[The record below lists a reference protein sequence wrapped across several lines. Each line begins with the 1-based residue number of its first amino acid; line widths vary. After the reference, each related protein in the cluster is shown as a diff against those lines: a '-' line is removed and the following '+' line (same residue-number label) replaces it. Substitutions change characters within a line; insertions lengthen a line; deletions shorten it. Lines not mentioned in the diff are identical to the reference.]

1 MKKAKYY
8 LLLALVVI
16 MSGCDDFLEKNPPSK
31 PSENTFWKQKS
42 DLDMALTA
50 CYGTMTKFSH
60 GYFSFGTPQW
70 DSFVDNCHS
79 VGEGITF
86 DVFQGNID
94 PSTVGIIQD
103 VYKGSYVG
111 ITRMNL
117 FLYQLDRYE
126 NTDLSDTERDFYK
139 GQVLFLRAFYYSF
152 LYRCYGDVP
161 LILEPLD
168 LETQYQP
175 KVEAAKILEQIY
187 SDLDDA
193 IGLLP
198 DNTYLELPGRV
209 TKGAA
214 LALKVRIML
223 YDAYNDNGKAD
234 IGKMGNILT
243 VAEQIKG
250 YSLSNDFESIFQGAG
265 QEMNTEIIFSTKY
278 LAPNNWHTSDLW
290 FGAWLRCAPLTN
302 LVSEFEFK
310 DGTSFSTENPLYN
323 PENPIE
329 NRDPRLDMSTFYQQ
343 LVMGDVEQPVT
354 GVLPTGYG
362 LKKFVTRDKTQYP
375 IGYNTRSDQDWVHFR
390 YAEILLAIAEA
401 ENEVNGPTQKVYDAI
416 NSIRARKGV
425 DMPPLPTGLN
435 QTQMR
440 EKIRHER
447 RIELAFEGHRY
458 FDLKRWRI
466 IGEIMNNFDEPT
478 LPLYK
483 SVFEDR
489 FYLWPI
495 PQSEIDKN
503 NGVLVQNPN
512 YK

>member
-1 MKKAKYY
+1 MKNVKYY
-8 LLLALVVI
+8 LFLMLVVL

-50 CYGTMTKFSH
+50 CYGAMTKFDN
-60 GYFSFGTPQW
+60 GYFSFGTPLW
-70 DSFVDNCHS
+70 DSFTDNCRS
-79 VGEGITF
+79 VEGRTF

-94 PSTVGIIQD
+94 PSTVGIVQD
-103 VYKGSYVG
+103 VYKNSYVG

-117 FLYQLDRYE
+117 FLHQLAKYE
-126 NTDLSDTERDFYK
+126 NSDLSEDDRNFYK
-139 GQVLFLRAFYYSF
+139 GQVLFLRAFFYSY

-161 LILEPLD
+161 LITETLN

-175 KVEAAKILEQIY
+175 KVEAAEVLEQIY
-187 SDLDDA
+187 ADLDNA
-193 IGLLP
+193 IALLP
-198 DNTYLELPGRV
+198 DKTYWEVPGRV

-214 LALKVRIML
+214 IALRVRMML
-223 YDAYNDNGKAD
+223 YDAYNDQGVAD
-234 IGKMGNILT
+234 MEKMRNVL
-243 VAEQIKG
+243 AMADQIKG
-250 YSLSNDFESIFQGAG
+250 YSLCDNFEDIFQGAA
-265 QEMNTEIIFSTKY
+265 QETNTEIIFSTKY
-278 LAPNNWHTSDLW
+278 LAPNNWHTGDQW
-290 FGAWLRCAPLTN
+290 FGAWLYCAPLTDF
-302 LVSEFEFK
+302 VSEFEFK

-323 PENPIE
+323 PENPID
-329 NRDPRLDMSTFYQQ
+329 NRDPRMDMSTFYQR

-362 LKKFVTRDKTQYP
+362 LKKFLTRDKTQYP
-375 IGYNTRSDQDWVHFR
+375 IGYNSRSDQDWVHFR
-390 YAEILLAIAEA
+390 YAEILLAVAEA
-401 ENEVNGPTQKVYDAI
+401 ENEVNGPTQKAYNAI
-416 NSIRARKGV
+416 NSIRGRKGV
-425 DMPPLPTGLN
+425 DMPPLPAGLN
-435 QTQMR
+435 QAQMR
-440 EKIRHER
+440 ERIRHER

-466 IGEIMNNFDEPT
+466 IGEIMNNFVEPT
-478 LPLYK
+478 LALYK

-503 NGVLVQNPN
+503 NGILVQNPN

>member
-1 MKKAKYY
+1 MKKTKYY

-126 NTDLSDTERDFYK
+126 NTDLSETERDFYK

-265 QEMNTEIIFSTKY
+265 QETNTEIIFSTKY
-278 LAPNNWHTSDLW
+278 LAPNNYTDFDRIYGDYAAVRPVANLTNDYEEGDNRLGQIVAFDDKYQWPGGELLSLPKSDLKKAMVKYLTPLMKEGDSW
-290 FGAWLRCAPLTN
+290 GASFRSETDFVYLRWGELLLLKAEAANELGLGGVAEMVNQVRTRAGLADLPTN
-302 LVSEFEFK
+302 LTQ
-310 DGTSFSTENPLYN
+310 D
-323 PENPIE
+323 
-329 NRDPRLDMSTFYQQ
+329 Q
-343 LVMGDVEQPVT
+343 L
-354 GVLPTGYG
+354 
-362 LKKFVTRDKTQYP
+362 
-375 IGYNTRSDQDWVHFR
+375 
-390 YAEILLAIAEA
+390 
-401 ENEVNGPTQKVYDAI
+401 
-416 NSIRARKGV
+416 
-425 DMPPLPTGLN
+425 
-435 QTQMR
+435 R

-447 RIELAFEGHRY
+447 RVETPFEVIRY
-458 FDLKRWRI
+458 YDMKRWK
-466 IGEIMNNFDEPT
+466 IMDKLNGLELD
-478 LPLYK
+478 PLLSGHVTAWSKAHEY
-483 SVFEDR
+483 FP
-489 FYLWPI
+489 L
-495 PQSEIDKN
+495 PQSQIDFS
-503 NGVLVQNPN
+503 NGVLIQNPN
-512 YK
+512 Y

>member
-8 LLLALVVI
+8 LLLILTVV
-16 MSGCDDFLEKNPPSK
+16 MSGCEDFLEKNPPSK

-50 CYGTMTKFSH
+50 CYGTMTKSEQ
-60 GYFSFGTPQW
+60 GYFSWGTPKW
-70 DSFVDNCHS
+70 DSFVDNCRS
-79 VGEGITF
+79 VDEGITF

-94 PSTVGIIQD
+94 PSTTGIIQD
-103 VYKGSYVG
+103 VYIGSYTG

-117 FLYQLDRYE
+117 FLYQLGKYT
-126 NTDLSDTERDFYK
+126 NSDLSESERNFYE
-139 GQVLFLRAFYYSF
+139 GQVLFLRAFYYSY

-175 KVEAAKILEQIY
+175 KVEAVKVLAQIY
-187 SDLDDA
+187 SDLDKA
-193 IGLLP
+193 ISLLP
-198 DNTYLELPGRV
+198 DNTYRELPGRV
-209 TKGAA
+209 TRSAA
-214 LALKVRIML
+214 LALKTRMML
-223 YDAYNDNGKAD
+223 YDAYNEDGSAD
-234 IGKMGNILT
+234 VEKMKSILA
-243 VAEQIKG
+243 VAQQIKG
-250 YSLSNDFESIFQGAG
+250 YTLSDNFESLFQGTA
-265 QEMNTEIIFSTKY
+265 QETNPEIIFSTKY
-278 LAPNNWHTSDLW
+278 LAPNNWHKGDLQ
-290 FGAWLRCAPLTN
+290 FGAWLWCAPLTDM
-302 LVSEFEFK
+302 VSEFEFK
-310 DGTSFSTENPLYN
+310 DGTPFSTESPLYN

-329 NRDPRLDMSTFYQQ
+329 NRDPRMDMSTFYQQ

-401 ENEVNGPTQKVYDAI
+401 ENELNGATQMAYDAI
-416 NSIRARKGV
+416 NTIRARKSV
-425 DMPPLPTGLN
+425 NMPPLPAGLT
-435 QTQMR
+435 QVQMR

>member
-1 MKKAKYY
+1 
-8 LLLALVVI
+8 
-16 MSGCDDFLEKNPPSK
+16 
-31 PSENTFWKQKS
+31 
-42 DLDMALTA
+42 
-50 CYGTMTKFSH
+50 
-60 GYFSFGTPQW
+60 
-70 DSFVDNCHS
+70 
-79 VGEGITF
+79 
-86 DVFQGNID
+86 
-94 PSTVGIIQD
+94 
-103 VYKGSYVG
+103 
-111 ITRMNL
+111 
-117 FLYQLDRYE
+117 
-126 NTDLSDTERDFYK
+126 
-139 GQVLFLRAFYYSF
+139 
-152 LYRCYGDVP
+152 
-161 LILEPLD
+161 
-168 LETQYQP
+168 
-175 KVEAAKILEQIY
+175 
-187 SDLDDA
+187 
-193 IGLLP
+193 
-198 DNTYLELPGRV
+198 
-209 TKGAA
+209 
-214 LALKVRIML
+214 ML

-265 QEMNTEIIFSTKY
+265 QETNTEIIFSTKY

-310 DGTSFSTENPLYN
+310 DGTPFSKESALYN

-329 NRDPRLDMSTFYQQ
+329 NRDPRLDMSAFYQQ

-401 ENEVNGPTQKVYDAI
+401 ENEVNGPTQKAYDAI

>member
-1 MKKAKYY
+1 MVRKYR
-8 LLLALVVI
+8 LI
-16 MSGCDDFLEKNPPSK
+16 
-31 PSENTFWKQKS
+31 
-42 DLDMALTA
+42 
-50 CYGTMTKFSH
+50 
-60 GYFSFGTPQW
+60 
-70 DSFVDNCHS
+70 
-79 VGEGITF
+79 
-86 DVFQGNID
+86 GN
-94 PSTVGIIQD
+94 
-103 VYKGSYVG
+103 
-111 ITRMNL
+111 R
-117 FLYQLDRYE
+117 
-126 NTDLSDTERDFYK
+126 ERFYK

-175 KVEAAKILEQIY
+175 KVEATKILEQIY

-209 TKGAA
+209 TKVRL

-265 QEMNTEIIFSTKY
+265 QETNTEIIFSTKY

-329 NRDPRLDMSTFYQQ
+329 NRDPRLDMSTF
-343 LVMGDVEQPVT
+343 LSAI
-354 GVLPTGYG
+354 GYG
-362 LKKFVTRDKTQYP
+362 RCRTACYGRFADRLRTEEICNPRQDAYP

-401 ENEVNGPTQKVYDAI
+401 ENEVNGLSSE
-416 NSIRARKGV
+416 SI
-425 DMPPLPTGLN
+425 
-435 QTQMR
+435 
-440 EKIRHER
+440 
-447 RIELAFEGHRY
+447 
-458 FDLKRWRI
+458 
-466 IGEIMNNFDEPT
+466 
-478 LPLYK
+478 
-483 SVFEDR
+483 
-489 FYLWPI
+489 
-495 PQSEIDKN
+495 
-503 NGVLVQNPN
+503 
-512 YK
+512 

>member
-126 NTDLSDTERDFYK
+126 
-139 GQVLFLRAFYYSF
+139 VLFLRAFYYSF

-175 KVEAAKILEQIY
+175 KVEATKILEQIY

-265 QEMNTEIIFSTKY
+265 QETNTEIIFSTKY

-310 DGTSFSTENPLYN
+310 DGTPFSKESALYN

-329 NRDPRLDMSTFYQQ
+329 NRDPRLDMSAFYQQ

-401 ENEVNGPTQKVYDAI
+401 ENEVNGPTQKAYDAI

>member
-1 MKKAKYY
+1 M
-8 LLLALVVI
+8 L
-16 MSGCDDFLEKNPPSK
+16 
-31 PSENTFWKQKS
+31 W
-42 DLDMALTA
+42 
-50 CYGTMTKFSH
+50 
-60 GYFSFGTPQW
+60 
-70 DSFVDNCHS
+70 
-79 VGEGITF
+79 
-86 DVFQGNID
+86 
-94 PSTVGIIQD
+94 
-103 VYKGSYVG
+103 
-111 ITRMNL
+111 
-117 FLYQLDRYE
+117 
-126 NTDLSDTERDFYK
+126 
-139 GQVLFLRAFYYSF
+139 
-152 LYRCYGDVP
+152 RCP

-265 QEMNTEIIFSTKY
+265 QETNTEIIFSTKY

-329 NRDPRLDMSTFYQQ
+329 NRDPRLDMSAFYQQ

-401 ENEVNGPTQKVYDAI
+401 ENEVNGPTQKAYDAI

>member
-1 MKKAKYY
+1 MKKATYC
-8 LLLALVVI
+8 LLLALAVM
-16 MSGCDDFLEKNPPSK
+16 MSGCEDFLEKNPPSK

-50 CYGTMTKFSH
+50 CYGTMTKFDN
-60 GYFSFGTPQW
+60 GYFSFGTPRW
-70 DSFVDNCHS
+70 DSFTDNCRS
-79 VGEGITF
+79 VEGNTF

-103 VYKGSYVG
+103 VYKNSYVG

-117 FLYQLDRYE
+117 FLYQLNKYE
-126 NTDLSDTERDFYK
+126 NTDLSESERNFSK

-161 LILEPLD
+161 LIIEPLD

-175 KVEAAKILEQIY
+175 KVEAAKILDQIY
-187 SDLDDA
+187 ADLDEA
-193 IGLLP
+193 ISLLP
-198 DNTYLELPGRV
+198 NKTYSELPGRV

-214 LALKVRIML
+214 LALKCRIML
-223 YDAYNDNGKAD
+223 YAAYDDNGKANVD
-234 IGKMGNILT
+234 KMKNVLSA
-243 VAEQIKG
+243 AEQIEG
-250 YSLSNDFESIFQGAG
+250 YRLNDNFEDVFQGAS
-265 QEMNTEIIFSTKY
+265 QETNPEIIFSTKY
-278 LAPNNWHTSDLW
+278 LAPNNWHTGDMW
-290 FGAWLRCAPLTN
+290 FGAWLHCAALTDLAN
-302 LVSEFEFK
+302 EFEFK
-310 DGTSFSTENPLYN
+310 DGTSFSTDNELYN

-329 NRDPRLDMSTFYQQ
+329 NRDPRMDMSTFYQQ
-343 LVMGDVEQPVT
+343 LVMGDIEQPVT

-362 LKKFVTRDKTQYP
+362 LKKFLTRDKAQYP

-401 ENEVNGPTQKVYDAI
+401 ENEINGPTQKAHNAI
-416 NSIRARKGV
+416 NRIRARKGIE
-425 DMPPLPTGLN
+425 MPSLPTGLN
-435 QTQMR
+435 QVQMR

-466 IGEIMNNFDEPT
+466 IGEIMNNFDEST

>member
-8 LLLALVVI
+8 LLLILAVV

-42 DLDMALTA
+42 DLDMVLTA
-50 CYGTMTKFSH
+50 CYGTMTKFDH
-60 GYFSFGTPQW
+60 GYFSFGMPQW
-70 DSFVDNCHS
+70 DSFVDNCRS
-79 VGEGITF
+79 VEEGITF

-94 PSTVGIIQD
+94 PSTAGIIQD
-103 VYKGSYVG
+103 VYKGAYVG

-117 FLYQLDRYE
+117 FLYQLDKYE
-126 NTDLSDTERDFYK
+126 NTDLSESERNFSK

-161 LILEPLD
+161 LIVEPLD

-187 SDLDDA
+187 TDLNDA
-193 IGLLP
+193 INLLP

-214 LALKVRIML
+214 LALKTRMML
-223 YDAYNDNGKAD
+223 YDAYNTDGKAD
-234 IGKMGNILT
+234 VEKMRNALS

-250 YSLSNDFESIFQGAG
+250 YRLCDDFESIFQGSA
-265 QEMNTEIIFSTKY
+265 QETNPEIIFSTKY
-278 LAPNNWHTSDLW
+278 LAPNNWHKSDLW

-302 LVSEFEFK
+302 FVEEFEFK
-310 DGTSFSTENPLYN
+310 DGTPFSKESDLYN
-323 PENPIE
+323 PENPVE
-329 NRDPRLDMSTFYQQ
+329 NRDPRLDMSAFYLQ
-343 LVMGDVEQPVT
+343 LKIGDVEQPVT
-354 GVLPTGYG
+354 GDLPTKYG

-390 YAEILLAIAEA
+390 YAEVLLAIAEA
-401 ENEVNGPTQKVYDAI
+401 ENEVNGPTQKVYNAI

-425 DMPPLPTGLN
+425 DMPPLPTGLS
-435 QTQMR
+435 QAQMR

>member
-1 MKKAKYY
+1 
-8 LLLALVVI
+8 
-16 MSGCDDFLEKNPPSK
+16 
-31 PSENTFWKQKS
+31 
-42 DLDMALTA
+42 
-50 CYGTMTKFSH
+50 
-60 GYFSFGTPQW
+60 
-70 DSFVDNCHS
+70 
-79 VGEGITF
+79 
-86 DVFQGNID
+86 
-94 PSTVGIIQD
+94 
-103 VYKGSYVG
+103 
-111 ITRMNL
+111 
-117 FLYQLDRYE
+117 
-126 NTDLSDTERDFYK
+126 
-139 GQVLFLRAFYYSF
+139 
-152 LYRCYGDVP
+152 
-161 LILEPLD
+161 
-168 LETQYQP
+168 
-175 KVEAAKILEQIY
+175 
-187 SDLDDA
+187 
-193 IGLLP
+193 
-198 DNTYLELPGRV
+198 
-209 TKGAA
+209 
-214 LALKVRIML
+214 ML
-223 YDAYNDNGKAD
+223 YDAYNDKGKAD
-234 IGKMGNILT
+234 IEKMGNILT

-265 QEMNTEIIFSTKY
+265 QETNTEIIFSTKY

>member
-1 MKKAKYY
+1 MKRANYY
-8 LLLALVVI
+8 LLITLAVI
-16 MSGCDDFLEKNPPSK
+16 ISGCEGFLEKNPSSK
-31 PSENTFWKQKS
+31 PSEGTFWKQKS

-50 CYGTMTKFSH
+50 CYGTMTKFDN
-60 GYFSFGTPQW
+60 GYFAFATPRW
-70 DSFVDNCHS
+70 DSFTDNCRS
-79 VGEGITF
+79 VEGSTF

-103 VYKGSYVG
+103 VYINSYVG

-117 FLYQLDRYE
+117 FLYQLDKYE
-126 NTDLSDTERDFYK
+126 NIDLSKDDRNFSK

-161 LILEPLD
+161 LIIEPLN

-187 SDLDDA
+187 ADLDEA
-193 IGLLP
+193 ASLLP
-198 DNTYLELPGRV
+198 DKTYSELPGRI
-209 TKGAA
+209 TKGAV
-214 LALKVRIML
+214 LALKCRMML
-223 YDAYNDNGKAD
+223 YEAYDQTGKANID
-234 IGKMGNILT
+234 KMKNVLS
-243 VAEQIKG
+243 VAEKIKG
-250 YSLSNDFESIFQGAG
+250 YCLSDNFEGIFQGTS
-265 QEMNTEIIFSTKY
+265 QETNPEIILSTKY
-278 LAPNNWHTSDLW
+278 LAPNNWHTGDLW
-290 FGAWLRCAPLTN
+290 FGAWSHCALLTN
-302 LVSEFEFK
+302 MATEFEFK
-310 DGTSFSTENPLYN
+310 DGTPFSEKSPLYN

-329 NRDPRLDMSTFYQQ
+329 NRDPRMDMSTFYHQ
-343 LVMGDVEQPVT
+343 LVMGDIKQPIT
-354 GVLPTGYG
+354 QVLPTGYG

-390 YAEILLAIAEA
+390 YAEILLIIAEA
-401 ENEVNGPTQKVYDAI
+401 ENEVNGPTQKAYDAI
-416 NSIRARKGV
+416 NRIRARKGIE
-425 DMPPLPTGLN
+425 MPPLPTGLN
-435 QTQMR
+435 QVQMR

-466 IGEIMNNFDEPT
+466 IGEVMNNFDEPT

-503 NGVLVQNPN
+503 NGILVQNPN

>member
-1 MKKAKYY
+1 M
-8 LLLALVVI
+8 
-16 MSGCDDFLEKNPPSK
+16 
-31 PSENTFWKQKS
+31 
-42 DLDMALTA
+42 
-50 CYGTMTKFSH
+50 
-60 GYFSFGTPQW
+60 
-70 DSFVDNCHS
+70 
-79 VGEGITF
+79 
-86 DVFQGNID
+86 
-94 PSTVGIIQD
+94 
-103 VYKGSYVG
+103 
-111 ITRMNL
+111 
-117 FLYQLDRYE
+117 
-126 NTDLSDTERDFYK
+126 
-139 GQVLFLRAFYYSF
+139 
-152 LYRCYGDVP
+152 
-161 LILEPLD
+161 
-168 LETQYQP
+168 
-175 KVEAAKILEQIY
+175 
-187 SDLDDA
+187 
-193 IGLLP
+193 
-198 DNTYLELPGRV
+198 
-209 TKGAA
+209 
-214 LALKVRIML
+214 
-223 YDAYNDNGKAD
+223 
-234 IGKMGNILT
+234 
-243 VAEQIKG
+243 
-250 YSLSNDFESIFQGAG
+250 
-265 QEMNTEIIFSTKY
+265 
-278 LAPNNWHTSDLW
+278 
-290 FGAWLRCAPLTN
+290 TN

-329 NRDPRLDMSTFYQQ
+329 NRDPRLDMSAFYQQ

-401 ENEVNGPTQKVYDAI
+401 ENEVNGPTQKAYDAI